1 MATITKRENGK
12 WQAKCRRK
20 GYRAQSKTFRTKADA
35 ERWAREV
42 ELAMDR
48 SAFQSTTLAEKTRVN
63 EALER
68 YFSEVLTSKKSS
80 SDFLYMIERLKKVFI
95 DFRLIDMS
103 VEAVREF
110 KAYRLQRVK
119 GETVRKELNLLKR
132 FFDYVIQEWQI
143 YLPKGNPVS
152 PVSLPSKGKSR
163 ERRLSD
169 GEEQALLSAAETY
182 GGVIYDIIVLAIE
195 TGMRRGEILKMEWEN
210 LNRAESTIF
219 IGDTKNGE
227 SRTVPLS
234 PRALKVILKQK
245 KQWGGKVFEIR
256 GDSVG
261 QAFRR
266 VTKKAKIPDLR
277 FHDLRHEATSRLFER
292 GLQIMEVAAITGHKD
307 LASLK
312 RYTHLRPADLAKKL
326 M

>member
-20 GYRAQSKTFRTKADA
+20 GFSPQSKTFRSKVDA

-48 SAFQSTTLAEKTRVN
+48 SVFQSTVKAERTTVN
-63 EALER
+63 DALES
-68 YFSEVLTSKKSS
+68 YFREVLVNKKSS
-80 SDFLYMIERLKKVFI
+80 SDFRYMIDRLKRTFI
-95 DFRLIDMS
+95 EFRLIDMS
-103 VEAVREF
+103 VEAVREY
-110 KAYRLQRVK
+110 KSYRLQRVK
-119 GETVRKELNLLKR
+119 DETVRKELNLLKR
-132 FFDYVIQEWQI
+132 FFDYAIREWEI

-152 PVSLPSKGKSR
+152 SVSLPNKGKSR
-163 ERRLSD
+163 DRRLLI
-169 GEEQALLSAAETY
+169 GEEDILLSAAKAY
-182 GGVIYDIIVLAIE
+182 GGVIHDIIVIAIE
-195 TGMRRGEILKMEWEN
+195 TGMRRGEILKMQWQC
-210 LNRAESTIF
+210 LHRKDSTVYIS
-219 IGDTKNGE
+219 DTKNGE

-234 PRALKVILKQK
+234 PYALDVIQKQQEK
-245 KQWGGKVFEIR
+245 KYGEIFEIR

-266 VTKKAKIPDLR
+266 ITKRAQIQNLR
-277 FHDLRHEATSRLFER
+277 FHDLRHEATSRLFEK
-292 GLQIMEVAAITGHKD
+292 GLQIMDVAAITGHKD

-326 M
+326 I

>member
-20 GYRAQSKTFRTKADA
+20 GFRAQSKTFRSKADA

-48 SAFQSTTLAEKTRVN
+48 SVFQSTTQAEKTSVN

-68 YFSEVLTSKKSS
+68 YFSEVLVNKKSS
-80 SDFLYMIERLKKVFI
+80 LDFRYMIERLKNVFVE
-95 DFRLIDMS
+95 FMLIDVS
-103 VEAVREF
+103 VESVREY
-110 KAYRLQRVK
+110 KSYRLERVQ

-132 FFDYVIQEWQI
+132 FFDYVIREWQI

-152 PVSLPSKGKSR
+152 PVSLPEKGKSR
-163 ERRLSD
+163 DRRLSNC
-169 GEEQALLSAAETY
+169 EEKVLLSAAKNY
-182 GGVIYDIIVLAIE
+182 GGVIHDIIILAIE
-195 TGMRRGEILKMEWEN
+195 TGMRRGEILKMKWEHF
-210 LNRAESTIF
+210 NRFDSTVY
-219 IGDTKNGE
+219 IGDTKNGD

-234 PRALKVILKQK
+234 PRALEIVLKQEK
-245 KQWGGKVFEIR
+245 KLYGRIFEIR

-266 VTKKAKIPDLR
+266 ITKRAKISDLR
-277 FHDLRHEATSRLFER
+277 FHDLRHEATSRLFEK
-292 GLQIMEVAAITGHKD
+292 GLQIMEVSAITGHKD

-312 RYTHLRPADLAKKL
+312 RYTHLRPADLAKRL

>member
-20 GYRAQSKTFRTKADA
+20 GFSPQSKTFRSKVDA

-48 SAFQSTTLAEKTRVN
+48 SVFQSTVKAERTTVN
-63 EALER
+63 EALES
-68 YFSEVLTSKKSS
+68 YFREVLVNKKSS
-80 SDFLYMIERLKKVFI
+80 SDFRYMIDRLKRTFI
-95 DFRLIDMS
+95 EFRLIDMS
-103 VEAVREF
+103 VEAVREY
-110 KAYRLQRVK
+110 KSYRLQRVK
-119 GETVRKELNLLKR
+119 DETVRKELNLLKR
-132 FFDYVIQEWQI
+132 FFDYAIREWEI

-152 PVSLPSKGKSR
+152 PVSLPNKGKSR
-163 ERRLSD
+163 DRRLLI
-169 GEEQALLSAAETY
+169 GEEDILLSAAKAY
-182 GGVIYDIIVLAIE
+182 GGVIHDIIVIAIE
-195 TGMRRGEILKMEWEN
+195 TGMRRGEILKMQWQCLHRN
-210 LNRAESTIF
+210 DSTVYIS
-219 IGDTKNGE
+219 DTKNGE

-234 PRALKVILKQK
+234 PCALDVIQKQQEK
-245 KQWGGKVFEIR
+245 KYGEIFEIR

-266 VTKKAKIPDLR
+266 ITKRAQIQNLR
-277 FHDLRHEATSRLFER
+277 FHDLRHEATSRLFEK
-292 GLQIMEVAAITGHKD
+292 GLQIMDVAAITGHKD

-326 M
+326 I